1 MFFSLMN
8 KDNSSK
14 IVIFEY
20 FFFNEFSGFMIMNSL
35 GVNNNRQ
42 KIIDTIIKAM
52 LRYSDIFMMDN
63 MRSLNNT

>member
-35 GVNNNRQ
+35 GVNNNR
-42 KIIDTIIKAM
+42 
-52 LRYSDIFMMDN
+52 
-63 MRSLNNT
+63 